1 LTAYLFSYCADGA
14 VLVYYAPIHP
24 LKGAKNMVKIRMR
37 RTGCRNHAAYRIV
50 AADSRSPRDGK
61 FLEILGWYDTQIKD
75 DNFKLD
81 LERVDYWLKQGAQP
95 SDTVASLIRRARNPE
110 LKPHHARKAKPAAKP
125 AQA

>member
-1 LTAYLFSYCADGA
+1 
-14 VLVYYAPIHP
+14 
-24 LKGAKNMVKIRMR
+24 MR

-75 DNFKLD
+75 NNFKLD

-95 SDTVASLIRRARNPE
+95 SDTVATLIRRARNPE
-110 LKPHHARKAKPAAKP
+110 LKPHHARKAKAAEKP
-125 AQA
+125 AKA